1 MRHFGS
7 GVGHVNN
14 TVIPSVNVPLDLDN
28 VDSEEEGVDSDISV
42 DSNNDLSQLDQMV
55 TDLDEREDPEE
66 EMAGEENDEE
76 IDDPDL
82 DGDGVEED
90 VDFEEDDGYGS
101 L

>member
-55 TDLDEREDPEE
+55 
-66 EMAGEENDEE
+66 
-76 IDDPDL
+76 
-82 DGDGVEED
+82 
-90 VDFEEDDGYGS
+90 
-101 L
+101 

>member
-1 MRHFGS
+1 M
-7 GVGHVNN
+7 
-14 TVIPSVNVPLDLDN
+14 PLDLDN

-42 DSNNDLSQLDQMV
+42 DSNSDLSQLDQMV

-101 L
+101 FWKRN